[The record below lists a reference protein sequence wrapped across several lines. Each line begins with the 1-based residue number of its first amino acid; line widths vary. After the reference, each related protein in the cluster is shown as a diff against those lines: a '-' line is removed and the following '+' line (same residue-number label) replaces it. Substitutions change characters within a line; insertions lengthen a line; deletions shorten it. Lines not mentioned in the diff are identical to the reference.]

1 MSTTSSW
8 SSRRMDRSRLVRM
21 PSTIGGGPRACGTET
36 SGDGLERSET
46 KRMSCRTTSVTY
58 ASTTP
63 ARWPGWRSLASR
75 QSHEGWQAQSTG
87 LQSTRTVQHHGISIS
102 GGVMSAS
109 STATMRCWPR
119 GTVTNGGKLRPRF
132 RYAVAGKKILA
143 EGTVLGGRVR
153 IAMLAFS
160 ASSSGPR
167 SPSTSTQKVWSSKA
181 TAAPGRMSMTIA
193 WNGKVISL
201 H

>member
-8 SSRRMDRSRLVRM
+8 CSSPRERSRLVRM

-36 SGDGLERSET
+36 SGDGLRSST
-46 KRMSCRTTSVTY
+46 KRMSCRTTLVTY

-63 ARWPGWRSLASR
+63 ARWRGWRSLALR

-87 LQSTRTVQHHGISIS
+87 LQSSRTVQQRGISTS
-102 GGVMSAS
+102 GGAMSAS
-109 STATMRCWPR
+109 SMATMPCWPR
-119 GTVTNGGKLRPRF
+119 GTVTNGGKSRRRF
-132 RYAVAGKKILA
+132 RYAVAGKKILV

-153 IAMLAFS
+153 IATLAFS
-160 ASSSGPR
+160 VSSSAPR

-181 TAAPGRMSMTIA
+181 TAAPGRTSMTNA